1 MKMSSISQGKL
12 ILLSC
17 QIRGFVLGGYKI
29 IQTCYLCP
37 CWTLNFILI
46 FTLFNR
52 LPQRLGFP
60 ACLFLLNLFSFPNS
74 LPPYPS
80 FVSVPF
86 SSSCF
91 TFSFQPFPS
100 LWSWRSVWLVF
111 TATLYGSLLLFVA
124 GSTTGRFYI
133 FWSNNREICV
143 LDIQSNYVQVKSI
156 SSLLKGNQN
165 LLARAQTQ

>member
-1 MKMSSISQGKL
+1 MLWLKLKKADFVIMSNLWICLGRIQNNSD
-12 ILLSC
+12 LLPLPMLD
-17 QIRGFVLGGYKI
+17 FD
-29 IQTCYLCP
+29 
-37 CWTLNFILI
+37 FILI

-111 TATLYGSLLLFVA
+111 TATLHGSLLLFVA
-124 GSTTGRFYI
+124 GSTTGCFYI
-133 FWSNNREICV
+133 FWSNNREIRV
-143 LDIQSNYVQVKSI
+143 LDIQSNDVQENICHQSI
-156 SSLLKGNQN
+156 IFSAERKMC
-165 LLARAQTQ
+165 